1 MTKLPISVTTVL
13 GIELRR
19 GESPLQHSNHSL
31 RSLGRAKARPLTKRY
46 AHQGLSVRAALVF
59 ILTVIFSQFSFAD
72 SQDLRSE
79 EKECGERMSYKEIS
93 SCFSTLY
100 KKADQE
106 LNDQYSNL
114 SNSLD
119 LENRKNLV
127 AAQRLWVKFRDAD
140 CAFYEPRKES
150 DNLVSSGRSICLTR
164 RTLDRL
170 EQLESYNFRKGC
182 NGCAW

>member
-1 MTKLPISVTTVL
+1 MRTTL
-13 GIELRR
+13 
-19 GESPLQHSNHSL
+19 
-31 RSLGRAKARPLTKRY
+31 A
-46 AHQGLSVRAALVF
+46 F
-59 ILTVIFSQFSFAD
+59 ILVIIFTQFSFAD

-79 EKECGERMSYKEIS
+79 EKECGEHMSYKQIS
-93 SCFSTLY
+93 GCFSALY
-100 KKADQE
+100 RKADKE
-106 LNDQYSNL
+106 LNDQYSKL

-140 CAFYEPRKES
+140 CTFYEPRKES

-170 EQLESYNFRKGC
+170 EQLESYNFKKGC

>member
-1 MTKLPISVTTVL
+1 MRTKP
-13 GIELRR
+13 
-19 GESPLQHSNHSL
+19 
-31 RSLGRAKARPLTKRY
+31 AFALTII
-46 AHQGLSVRAALVF
+46 LSQL
-59 ILTVIFSQFSFAD
+59 SYAD

-79 EKECGERMSYKEIS
+79 EKECGEYMSYKQIS

-100 KKADQE
+100 RKADQA

-127 AAQRLWVKFRDAD
+127 IAQRLWVKFRNAD

-150 DNLVSSGRSICLTR
+150 DDLFSSGSSICLTR
-164 RTLDRL
+164 ITLDRL
-170 EQLESYNFRKGC
+170 EQLENYNFRKGC